1 MPEQTIVVVASGV
14 SGLTVVFA
22 RRHAKTPAKKIA
34 NPTVPTR
41 GPNVE
46 RQGSWMLV
54 AEKAETSHIKALN
67 RTVSATG
74 GIFSSSAFNM

>member
-34 NPTVPTR
+34 NPTVPTI
-41 GPNVE
+41 GPNVKP
-46 RQGSWMLV
+46 QGSWMLV
-54 AEKAETSHIKALN
+54 AE
-67 RTVSATG
+67 
-74 GIFSSSAFNM
+74 